1 MKLTFAALLQD
12 TANCSGVLP
21 SLFSTS
27 KFVSEQ
33 SRRSLKTRGSLNYKI
48 LPDSFRK
55 LRLSS
60 SFYLKT
66 PLDISRILAP
76 IRQLRSC
83 GENWVTTMSGVTSF
97 KTCSCQCCDNSLPCL
112 ILQDTF
118 QSMVA
123 FHLQTRSL
131 VPIGCCR
138 QPDKLYEL
146 RYHYE
151 VQSENLIA
159 WLPPRLLLVSLIFS
173 CSFWDEPSNPV
184 FCGGYS
190 KAIVNLVLLALL
202 VTSFTCSYILTRI
215 YFVPTTHSC
224 FA

>member
-1 MKLTFAALLQD
+1 MCKCSTLTFVISVLTLWPRHDVPQVGSEAPFTWAARTVFSTFSFAREARMKLTFAALLQD

-33 SRRSLKTRGSLNYKI
+33 SRRSLKTRGSFNYEI

-83 GENWVTTMSGVTSF
+83 GENWVTTMSRVTSS

-112 ILQDTF
+112 VLKDAF

-123 FHLQTRSL
+123 FPFLNWLDVIYRH
-131 VPIGCCR
+131 VP
-138 QPDKLYEL
+138 
-146 RYHYE
+146 
-151 VQSENLIA
+151 
-159 WLPPRLLLVSLIFS
+159 
-173 CSFWDEPSNPV
+173 
-184 FCGGYS
+184 
-190 KAIVNLVLLALL
+190 
-202 VTSFTCSYILTRI
+202 
-215 YFVPTTHSC
+215 
-224 FA
+224 